1 MDHLLRLEDI
11 RVHFYIRKM
20 LFRSTT
26 VRAVDGVTLRIS
38 KGITLALVGESGSG
52 KTTLGRAS
60 LRLLKPTSGRC
71 YFDDIDITDEPER
84 RLKWLRRRAQ
94 AVFQDPYSSLD
105 PFMNVYQTLEEP
117 LIIHKIGNSSQ
128 KKDKVEK
135 ALEDVQMVPSSQF
148 MPKYPHMLSGG
159 QRQRLGVARALIL
172 EPDYILADEPVSMI
186 DASSRVEILSLLRE
200 LQQRYG
206 IAFLYITHDIATA
219 RYFSDQ
225 IGVMYLGKIV
235 EMSTPEQIIQN
246 PLHPYTK
253 ALIAAVPEPD
263 PSNRFRERYTIPG
276 DPPTPAH
283 VPSGCSFHPRCP
295 EFMKGTCDV
304 VAPQLQEVR
313 PGHFTSCHLYAGLDS
328 LSQATDTAAP

>member
-11 RVHFYIRKM
+11 RVHFYVRKM

-159 QRQRLGVARALIL
+159 
-172 EPDYILADEPVSMI
+172 S
-186 DASSRVEILSLLRE
+186 AS
-200 LQQRYG
+200 
-206 IAFLYITHDIATA
+206 
-219 RYFSDQ
+219 
-225 IGVMYLGKIV
+225 
-235 EMSTPEQIIQN
+235 
-246 PLHPYTK
+246 
-253 ALIAAVPEPD
+253 AAGGGQGPH
-263 PSNRFRERYTIPG
+263 TG
-276 DPPTPAH
+276 A
-283 VPSGCSFHPRCP
+283 
-295 EFMKGTCDV
+295 
-304 VAPQLQEVR
+304 
-313 PGHFTSCHLYAGLDS
+313 
-328 LSQATDTAAP
+328 